1 MRRAVVDAS
10 VALKWVVAEPDSS
23 AADALLERYALAAP
37 ELLLVE
43 CVNALWLRLRRGEL
57 ALGDA
62 VAAMR
67 RLQAVP
73 LDLASDAGLA
83 PQALSL
89 SAELDHPAYDCMYL
103 ALALEHAAVVV
114 TADRRFAGV
123 AAGHPGHAGRVRL
136 LAEVLA

>member
-1 MRRAVVDAS
+1 
-10 VALKWVVAEPDSS
+10 
-23 AADALLERYALAAP
+23 LLERYALAAP

-43 CVNALWLRLRRGEL
+43 CVNALWLRLRRGEV

-114 TADRRFAGV
+114 TADRRFAAV

-136 LAEVLA
+136 LAEFVA